1 MDKKG
6 QLGLDKK
13 DKTRT
18 KKKTTRAKRANRKTR
33 VTRALGSTRVN

>member
-1 MDKKG
+1 MDEKR
-6 QLGLDKK
+6 QLGLDIK

-18 KKKTTRAKRANRKTR
+18 KRTTRAKRAKRKTR